1 MQDPTQCLCPT
12 AQAPADPHL
21 LPARAVTHANQERES
36 ELRSLLLYAK
46 LSPNSEAFASLGRGL
61 GQARNED
68 VQIRGKASG
77 PKERMGQMNSQGGS
91 VEQSYCREMY
101 QEGKKIKWM
110 VGAASEGLYLQLE

>member
-1 MQDPTQCLCPT
+1 M
-12 AQAPADPHL
+12 
-21 LPARAVTHANQERES
+21 
-36 ELRSLLLYAK
+36 
-46 LSPNSEAFASLGRGL
+46 
-61 GQARNED
+61 
-68 VQIRGKASG
+68 QIRGKASG